1 MTYKV
6 IPQVDF
12 DRAVQKLLSLGLARS
27 PAENI
32 VLSLW
37 KASVDLNMDFR
48 KLIDQSTANG
58 KLDVSQA
65 VLDRLN
71 RNVPRNVRY
80 KKKVPIKSG
89 PIFRRELRYNEYQ
102 YITEDEVPLI
112 SESEQPL
119 LKE

>member
-12 DRAVQKLLSLGLARS
+12 DRAVQRLLAVGLARA

-32 VLSLW
+32 VLNLW
-37 KASVDLNMDFR
+37 KASVDLNLDFR
-48 KLIDQSTANG
+48 RLVEQSTATG
-58 KLDVSQA
+58 RLDVSQ
-65 VLDRLN
+65 VILDRIN
-71 RNVPRNVRY
+71 RNVPKNVRY
-80 KKKVPIKSG
+80 KKKVSIKSA
-89 PIFRRELRYNEYQ
+89 PVFRRELRYNEYQ
-102 YITEDEVPLI
+102 YITEDDVPLV